1 MEDLN
6 QIFAENLIKLRKSKK
21 LTQLELSD
29 KLHYSDR
36 NVSKWENGLSLPTCD
51 TLKELSTFFGVSMD
65 YFFEK
70 HDKVEITPNSKEST
84 RLKLL
89 IISLSLI
96 GALFVSI
103 VCFIAFPN
111 YFDKSWLSFVWGI
124 VLCCTIGIVFTSIW
138 FRKSAFLFISISGCV
153 WSSLVA
159 IYLTIL
165 FTQNLN
171 LWYLFFVGLPLQL
184 AVVLWSKMPRYKKN

>member
-6 QIFAENLIKLRKSKK
+6 QIFAENLMQLRKSKK
-21 LTQLELSD
+21 LTQLELSE

-36 NVSKWENGLSLPTCD
+36 NISKWENGLALPTCD
-51 TLKELSTFFGVSMD
+51 TLKELSSFFGVSMD

-70 HDKVEITPNSKEST
+70 HDKAEIPLDNKEST

-89 IISLSLI
+89 IISLAMI
-96 GALFVSI
+96 GALFASV
-103 VCFIAFPN
+103 VCFIAFPKA
-111 YFDKSWLSFVWGI
+111 FDKSWLSFVWGI
-124 VLCCTIGIVFTSIW
+124 VLCTVIGIVFTSIW
-138 FRKSAFLFISISGCV
+138 FRKSSFLFVSISGCV
-153 WSSLVA
+153 WFSLIA
-159 IYLTIL
+159 TYLTIL

-184 AVVLWSKMPRYKKN
+184 AVVLWSRMPRYKKV